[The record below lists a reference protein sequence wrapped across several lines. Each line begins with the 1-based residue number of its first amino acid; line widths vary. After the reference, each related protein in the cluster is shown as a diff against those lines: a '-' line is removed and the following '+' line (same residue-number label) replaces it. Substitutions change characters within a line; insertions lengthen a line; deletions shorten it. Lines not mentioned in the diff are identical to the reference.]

1 LYLCHTNNGKT
12 TQNSKNMKKITLST
26 VKSFVNKN
34 RQNLLISTESRFSGM
49 TDCVESCKSEFEPAL
64 EEPKEWLKKQNLNV
78 QGAWFVGGSRDHFSS
93 FENEKFVGIKVY
105 NSCGS
110 FILAIAK

>member
-1 LYLCHTNNGKT
+1 
-12 TQNSKNMKKITLST
+12 MKKITLAT

-34 RQNLLISTESRFSGM
+34 RQNLLISTESHFNGM
-49 TDCVESCKSEFEPAL
+49 TDCVESCKSNFEFAKEQ
-64 EEPKEWLKKQNLNV
+64 PKEWLKKETLNID
-78 QGAWFVGGSRDHFSS
+78 GAWFVGSSRDYFDTY
-93 FENEKFVGIKVY
+93 ENEEVQGIKVY

>member
-1 LYLCHTNNGKT
+1 
-12 TQNSKNMKKITLST
+12 MKKITLST

-34 RQNLLISTESRFSGM
+34 RENLLISIESHFDGM
-49 TDCVESCKSEFEPAL
+49 TDCVQSCKSSFEPVK
-64 EEPKEWLKKQNLNV
+64 EQPTEWLKKDTLNID
-78 QGAWFVGGSRDHFSS
+78 GAWFVGSSRDYFYAY
-93 FENEKFVGIKVY
+93 ENDKFQGIEVS